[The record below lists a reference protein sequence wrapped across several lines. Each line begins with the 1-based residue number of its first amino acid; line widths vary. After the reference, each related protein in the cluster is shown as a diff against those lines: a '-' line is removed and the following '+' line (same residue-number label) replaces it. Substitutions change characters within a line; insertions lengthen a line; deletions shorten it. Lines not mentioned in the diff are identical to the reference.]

1 MVAGTRYSKHV
12 IVRGAALALIAAAFI
27 AMSGLPAQA
36 QVVYYTTYPQY
47 PPAPVYQSTC
57 QTYSLLAFSYT
68 SCTNPP
74 ATVYAPAPAA
84 PVYYGYPYDNYYYPP
99 DNNMYYTRQY
109 YYYGP

>member
-1 MVAGTRYSKHV
+1 MVAGTRYPKHV

-36 QVVYYTTYPQY
+36 QVVYYYTY
-47 PPAPVYQSTC
+47 PPAPVYQTSCSTV
-57 QTYSLLAFSYT
+57 SLGVLSYM

-74 ATVYAPAPAA
+74 ATVYSPAPAA
-84 PVYYGYPYDNYYYPP
+84 PVYYGYPYNNYYYPP
-99 DNNMYYTRQY
+99 DNTIYYSRPYY